1 MKRFGEFIVKRRV
14 LVILISLLLLIPS
27 IMGFIGTRIN
37 YDILSYLPQE
47 LDTMK
52 GQKILD
58 EEFSN
63 ASTGMLMV
71 ENMQSKD
78 VVKLKEEI
86 EKVKGVEKAIWV
98 SDAMDIS
105 VPKEMLPEKIRNMFY
120 SKDTTLIMI
129 KFKEGSA
136 SVNTFNA
143 VDSIKKITGK
153 RAFLGGMSA
162 IIHDTRQLA
171 EKETPFY
178 VLIAVAFA
186 IIVLM
191 LTMESTVV
199 PFIFLVGIGFPIA
212 YNLGSNY
219 FLGEISYIT
228 KALAAVLQL
237 GVTMDYSIFLLHRYE
252 EEKSK
257 RESRE
262 EAMAEA
268 IASTFTSIAGSSLTT
283 IAGFLAL
290 CTMKLGLGKDIGIVM
305 AKGVVLGV
313 LSTVTTLPALLMFF
327 DKAIHRYTHRTVMP
341 GFKKVSNFVV
351 KHNKALAVFF
361 VVLFV
366 PFIYAQNN
374 TEVYYNLDEALPKD
388 LDSIVATNKL
398 KEDYKMTTTH
408 FVITDKNIEPYKVK
422 EMVGKIE
429 NIDGIENVLSYDSVM
444 GASIPENFIPD
455 EIKEVSKKGN
465 YSLMM
470 INSKYKAATK
480 EENEQITKLNDIVK
494 SYDKGAVI
502 AGEGPLTK
510 DLIDIADKDFKS
522 VNVSSILAIFIIVLL
537 VFSSLSIPV
546 ILVLAI
552 ELAISINLG
561 LPYFT
566 GTIVPF
572 VASIVIGTIQLG
584 ATVDYAILMTS
595 RFKEELNNGLNK
607 YEAIKI
613 AIEES
618 SKSIVTSALTFFGAT
633 IGVYAVSKMELIKSL
648 CLLMARG
655 AIISMFSIII
665 MLPPLLIIF
674 EKVIS
679 KTTRKW
685 RDTSMESNQQSSL

>member
-27 IMGFIGTRIN
+27 ILGFIGTRIN

-86 EKVKGVEKAIWV
+86 EKVKGVEKAIWI

-257 RESRE
+257 RENRE

-327 DKAIHRYTHRTVMP
+327 DKAIHKYTHRTVMP

>member
-199 PFIFLVGIGFPIA
+199 PFIFLVGIGFPII

-327 DKAIHRYTHRTVMP
+327 DKAIHKYTHRTVMP